1 MLLCGS
7 LVGVAQEQAR
17 DGEAAVALT
26 FLDAGLLQQV
36 QGTATGA
43 EEHELSV
50 NGQRLF
56 LVDAVNRVNGPGA
69 VGLAVQVGDL
79 VAVANLNAPGLQVVN
94 HLLGEGAEVNIG
106 TFGSPGGG
114 DGFVAL
120 AAVHGQRCPLGNL
133 LALGGEFHAL
143 EELLL
148 AEGVETCGQVLG
160 VILAEDQGH
169 VRNRVDELG
178 VRQNLFFNQGGPE
191 LAGNL
196 ELLVDVQRLGGGDGA
211 VGAGGG
217 VVELAQCRVAGTG
230 VVPGVGGLLG
240 GLVEA
245 LKQDDVPG
253 RLEFLEEHAE
263 GGAHDAAAHQ
273 DDVGS
278 FSTCYH

>member
-50 NGQRLF
+50 DGQRLF

-79 VAVANLNAPGLQVVN
+79 VAVANLDTLGLQVIN
-94 HLLGEGAEVNIG
+94 HVLGERTEVDVG
-106 TFGSPGGG
+106 TLGGPGGG

-133 LALGGEFHAL
+133 LALGGELHAL

-160 VILAEDQGH
+160 VVLAEDQGH

>member
-1 MLLCGS
+1 M
-7 LVGVAQEQAR
+7 
-17 DGEAAVALT
+17 
-26 FLDAGLLQQV
+26 
-36 QGTATGA
+36 
-43 EEHELSV
+43 
-50 NGQRLF
+50 
-56 LVDAVNRVNGPGA
+56 
-69 VGLAVQVGDL
+69 
-79 VAVANLNAPGLQVVN
+79 VN
-94 HLLGEGAEVNIG
+94 HLLGERTEVDVG
-106 TFGSPGGG
+106 TFGSPGSG
-114 DGFVAL
+114 DGLVAL
-120 AAVHGQRCPLGNL
+120 AALDGQRCPLGNL
-133 LALGGEFHAL
+133 VAIGGELHAL

-148 AEGVETCGQVLG
+148 AEGVETCSQVLG
-160 VILAEDQGH
+160 VILTEDHGH
-169 VRNRVDELG
+169 VGDRVDEVG
-178 VRQNLFFNQGGPE
+178 VVQDLLFNQGCPE

-217 VVELAQCRVAGTG
+217 VVELAQCRVAGAG

-253 RLEFLEEHAE
+253 RLELLEEHAE